1 MKKHQEEKKKR
12 REAGK
17 KTEQARMSLEWKKK
31 AEEILMKASKEWGK
45 AGAKQGRVQN
55 DPDMPDAKRRRID
68 DILKGIEAREKAA
81 LAKKDKEK
89 GAGDPMDWDP
99 EIF

>member
-1 MKKHQEEKKKR
+1 
-12 REAGK
+12 
-17 KTEQARMSLEWKKK
+17 
-31 AEEILMKASKEWGK
+31 MKASKEWGK

-55 DPDMPDAKRRRID
+55 DPDMPNAKRRRID

-99 EIF
+99 EFF